1 MVDLLKALRIE
12 KSIEF
17 NINMEKMVKELSEI
31 LYLVN

>member
-12 KSIEF
+12 KSIKF